1 MRRDKVCCR
10 AGNIRPAFLCP
21 KNSGARRRVFACAAV
36 KAATRRAVP
45 LYRNQTESP
54 ADIRVPSNKPRFS
67 IILVGGTR
75 IVAEPEAVPNH
86 EPSSLGIGADG
97 SSRLV
102 EKVG

>member
-10 AGNIRPAFLCP
+10 AGNIRPAFLRA
-21 KNSGARRRVFACAAV
+21 KNSGVRRRVFSRAAV
-36 KAATRRAVP
+36 KAAARRAVP
-45 LYRNQTESP
+45 QNRNETESLP
-54 ADIRVPSNKPRFS
+54 DIRVPSKKPRFS